1 MDPNTT
7 VHSHLFGSEKPTSPL
22 HHNPPSGNPTGHG
35 FESIFG
41 QIMKHLN
48 ALESNHHLLLKYA
61 KDQVLGLGNSS
72 LKVQSDLVKLEKINT
87 TPEPS
92 DQEFGL
98 LDHIYQAHR
107 AGPIPEH
114 HCDPDL
120 LQHDPNSTWKQSYKR
135 CGNSGEEVFTTTDER
150 FSIVGNNGRQER
162 ALPRLLPPSQACPPL
177 FSLTAVAQTRLEEAR
192 LAAQTS
198 RFPLPSPSETTQR
211 ESQWTGR
218 ARTCSPLS
226 LVHALHQ
233 FACMNS
239 SDDQANVAI
248 IPKIQDY
255 LEKAC
260 SIVCC
265 IITKRSTLLYSASKK
280 LQAISDPRTYT
291 TIENLAQR
299 VIRTCLAIK
308 NQAISK
314 PSESL
319 MNLGRFSDD
328 LLVRL
333 MSHYSTL
340 PDIRDLQSVSSELQQ
355 QSSYLTGLLTS
366 YQSILQPT
374 PTSVP
379 EPIYQ
384 QLLEHQFNFGL
395 KITTPIILHN
405 FSLVIVMQLYQL
417 YVSPPKRINTS
428 VRLMIGWSY

>member
-340 PDIRDLQSVSSELQQ
+340 PDIRDLQSPGYCDAVISTLCLAPKADQYLRSIDDWMVLLTVGLILKIQAKEGKTILSIQPDPSSSSSENHHQV
-355 QSSYLTGLLTS
+355 
-366 YQSILQPT
+366 IL
-374 PTSVP
+374 
-379 EPIYQ
+379 EPFMD
-384 QLLEHQFNFGL
+384 QFASAL
-395 KITTPIILHN
+395 KNNSHLAAIP
-405 FSLVIVMQLYQL
+405 
-417 YVSPPKRINTS
+417 
-428 VRLMIGWSY
+428 